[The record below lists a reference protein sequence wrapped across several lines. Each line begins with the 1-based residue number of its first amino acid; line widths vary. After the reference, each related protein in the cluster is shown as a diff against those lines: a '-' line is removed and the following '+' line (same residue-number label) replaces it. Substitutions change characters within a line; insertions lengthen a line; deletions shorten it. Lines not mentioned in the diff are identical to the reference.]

1 MRKIEVVDYT
11 YESVK
16 KYESE
21 AEQLKEVFKMNC
33 CLYIISGVPQ
43 SIASF

>member
-11 YESVK
+11 
-16 KYESE
+16 YESE